1 MLFKNA
7 FIYMKTFNIDKVL
20 TTYIFYYDCEKVNI
34 RIFPYLW
41 CDFPIQCPFTM
52 HLDTILSSF

>member
-20 TTYIFYYDCEKVNI
+20 TTYIFYYDCEKSEHK
-34 RIFPYLW
+34 
-41 CDFPIQCPFTM
+41 DFPLFM
-52 HLDTILSSF
+52 K